1 MIDTVSLKRRVDVG
15 EYGNA
20 VRPQMLIQQT
30 ITQDRADK
38 TNREKCLVRRKTVE
52 D

>member
-1 MIDTVSLKRRVDVG
+1 VEAHVE

-30 ITQDRADK
+30 ITKDRADK
-38 TNREKCLVRRKTVE
+38 TKQENGKMKSLVGWW
-52 D
+52 

>member
-1 MIDTVSLKRRVDVG
+1 MPNDSYCTLKRRVEVHVG
-15 EYGNA
+15 EYENA

-38 TNREKCLVRRKTVE
+38 TKQTKKMGK
-52 D
+52 

>member
-1 MIDTVSLKRRVDVG
+1 MVEVHVG

-38 TNREKCLVRRKTVE
+38 TKQTKKWENERFG
-52 D
+52 

>member
-1 MIDTVSLKRRVDVG
+1 MVG

-38 TNREKCLVRRKTVE
+38 TRQTKKGKMKSLVTVE